1 MSPPPAWSAAA
12 KKASTAALTA
22 VSLKAGGI
30 VASRRAPFATVE
42 AICLHIVMA
51 GTESDERIASGAG

>member
-1 MSPPPAWSAAA
+1 
-12 KKASTAALTA
+12 STAALTA

-51 GTESDERIASGAG
+51 GTESDERIASGKAG